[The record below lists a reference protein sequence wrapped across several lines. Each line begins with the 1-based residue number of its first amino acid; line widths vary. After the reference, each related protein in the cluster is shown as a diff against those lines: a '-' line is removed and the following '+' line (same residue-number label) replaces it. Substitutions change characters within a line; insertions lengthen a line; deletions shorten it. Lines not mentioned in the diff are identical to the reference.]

1 MAKRNIHSDEL
12 AVDTTDNELYRRNP
26 DGTYTRITSGGAGHV
41 TNPNGVVNGGWKV
54 YEVSHPARDVF
65 LDFFFGSDDT
75 LSSALT
81 ANQWTSPNVGL
92 FVDMSVVDVNHRSV
106 VIVNGN
112 ASPSYSY
119 RVYFSRNGGGSETD
133 DIYLVAS
140 GTSTSQIKQINLP
153 ASLGYD
159 AYVRLDLNP
168 DIGQTGTQLTF
179 KAYLIG
185 RGS

>member
-1 MAKRNIHSDEL
+1 MP
-12 AVDTTDNELYRRNP
+12 NP
-26 DGTYTRITSGGAGHV
+26 HNPVTNMQMDSASGNPVAQKSTNGAAHV

-54 YEVSHPARDVF
+54 HEVDHPARDVF

-92 FVDMSVVDVNHRSV
+92 FVDMSQLAANQRSI
-106 VIVNGN
+106 VIINGN

-119 RVYFSRNGGGSETD
+119 RVYFSRNALGSATD

-140 GTSTSQIKQINLP
+140 GSAVTSQIKQVDLP
-153 ASLGYD
+153 AALGYD

-168 DIGQTGTQLTF
+168 DTGQSGTQLTF

-185 RGS
+185 RGG